1 MPPTPGWALEVDLA
15 VDPNIHILVVDDFEN
30 IARTLRSQLKQLG
43 FTNVDV
49 AVSGN
54 EALQKM
60 KAAKDFGLVLA
71 DWAMPDLSGLQL
83 LQQVRQ
89 DQDIR
94 AARFIMVT
102 GNTNPKDV
110 AAAKQAGVNG
120 YIVKPYNL
128 AKLKQQVEVTLA
140 SAA

>member
-1 MPPTPGWALEVDLA
+1 VPADKNT
-15 VDPNIHILVVDDFEN
+15 HILVVDDFEN
-30 IARTLRSQLKQLG
+30 IARTLRSQLRQLG

-49 AVSGN
+49 AMSGN
-54 EALQKM
+54 EALEKI

-89 DQDIR
+89 DKDMKST
-94 AARFIMVT
+94 RFIMVT
-102 GNTNPKDV
+102 GNTNPQDV

-120 YIVKPYNL
+120 YVVKPYNL
-128 AKLKQQVEVTLA
+128 ANLKRQIEATLGPLT
-140 SAA
+140 

>member
-1 MPPTPGWALEVDLA
+1 MPADKNT
-15 VDPNIHILVVDDFEN
+15 HILVVDDFEN
-30 IARTLRSQLKQLG
+30 IARTLRSQLRQLG

-49 AVSGN
+49 AMSGN
-54 EALQKM
+54 EALEKI

-89 DQDIR
+89 DKDMKST
-94 AARFIMVT
+94 RFIMVT
-102 GNTNPKDV
+102 GNTNPQDV

-120 YIVKPYNL
+120 YVVKPYNL
-128 AKLKQQVEVTLA
+128 ANLKRQIEATLGPLT
-140 SAA
+140 

>member
-1 MPPTPGWALEVDLA
+1 MPADKNT
-15 VDPNIHILVVDDFEN
+15 HILVVDDFEN
-30 IARTLRSQLKQLG
+30 IARTLRSQLRQLG

-49 AVSGN
+49 AMSGN
-54 EALQKM
+54 EALEKI

-89 DQDIR
+89 DKDMKTT
-94 AARFIMVT
+94 RFIMVT
-102 GNTNPKDV
+102 GNTNPQDV

-120 YIVKPYNL
+120 YVVKPYNL
-128 AKLKQQVEVTLA
+128 ANLKRQIEATLGPLT
-140 SAA
+140 

>member
-1 MPPTPGWALEVDLA
+1 M
-15 VDPNIHILVVDDFEN
+15 DPNIHILVVDDFEN

-49 AVSGN
+49 AMSGT

-60 KAAKDFGLVLA
+60 KATKDYGLVLA
-71 DWAMPDLSGLQL
+71 DWAMPDMSGLQL
-83 LQQVRQ
+83 LQQVRM
-89 DQDIR
+89 DQEIR
-94 AARFIMVT
+94 RARFIMVT
-102 GNTNPKDV
+102 GNTNPSDV

-128 AKLKQQVEVTLA
+128 TKLKQQVWTTLG